1 MSMPK
6 GFKAENG
13 YATVTGTD
21 GLGYREIAEQMTKDG
36 VKMNHATARNYFIR
50 AMKKIAKPLAN
61 HSERNTDTLAADP
74 GFQGAI
80 ATLMKENKLV
90 L

>member
-1 MSMPK
+1 MPK
-6 GFKAENG
+6 GFKSENG
-13 YATVTGTD
+13 YATVTGTE
-21 GLGYREIAEQMTKDG
+21 GLGYREIAEKMTEDG
-36 VKMNHATARNYFIR
+36 IKMNHATARNYFIR

-61 HSERNTDTLAADP
+61 HSERNTDNLATDP